1 VLRVSSVLLI
11 LLCLGL
17 AGCGT
22 RASSDISAPAG
33 AAAPAAK
40 ATAHKDPSQIP
51 VLTTDVTDRKYHSL
65 GDISV
70 TVSKN
75 TIFDSDP
82 TPAQVNDEL
91 RKRAAELGADA
102 VILARYGTVGIG
114 VFTWGKLEG
123 SGRAIAY
130 DQ

>member
-1 VLRVSSVLLI
+1 MSRISAALLI
-11 LLCLGL
+11 AGCLGL
-17 AGCGT
+17 AACGT
-22 RASSDISAPAG
+22 RASSDIAAPAG
-33 AAAPAAK
+33 AAAPAAPAK
-40 ATAHKDPSQIP
+40 AHKDPGQIP

-65 GDISV
+65 GDITV

-75 TIFDSDP
+75 TVFDSDP
-82 TPAQVNDEL
+82 TPAQVDDEL

-114 VFTWGKLEG
+114 FWSWGKLEG